1 MTEIVQKYSNSVA
14 AMNHLVADAHVLW
27 VKTHQAHWL
36 MRSDKRSM
44 NTFIPIH
51 DYYDTYLDW
60 LVSFIDDVAERVV
73 QLNAVPISTMK
84 DMFNE
89 ASITEETI
97 DYSDYTMDQFIKRTV
112 DDFDLFYKEIR
123 ASINILDVENDVGD
137 SNKLQDYLS
146 DVHKFIWFLNATLGE
161 DVED

>member
-1 MTEIVQKYSNSVA
+1 MTEIDKNYSNSIG

-27 VKTHQAHWL
+27 IKVHQAHWL
-36 MRSDKRSM
+36 MRSDSKSM
-44 NTFIPIH
+44 NAFIPVH

-73 QLNAVPISTMK
+73 QLNGVPVSTMK
-84 DMFNE
+84 DMLNE
-89 ASITEETI
+89 TSITEETI
-97 DYSDYTMDQFIKRTV
+97 SYNEYTMDQLIKRTV

-123 ASINILDVENDVGD
+123 ASINVLDAESDVGD